1 MESLHKKNTVFLFFK
16 LVNMND
22 NCLFTYQNNKFQ
34 KSTKAGATFQLK
46 RGQRLRPGPGF
57 YNHGSTFGYRSTWHT
72 AGPAGHPAPPVPFA
86 PPLAAPATPKVAIAA
101 A

>member
-1 MESLHKKNTVFLFFK
+1 MKTIDLYIRIYIYKYIEISKIYKGWGNFPT
-16 LVNMND
+16 
-22 NCLFTYQNNKFQ
+22 
-34 KSTKAGATFQLK
+34 
-46 RGQRLRPGPGF
+46 GQRLRPGPGF

-86 PPLAAPATPKVAIAA
+86 PPLAAPTTPKVAIAA